1 MAKTPEKKSPSEAGA
16 PYRKRGNPMTDYADA
31 AVPLERGGFSEAPQ
45 PEFSGTPFAGS
56 ISDWAEQ
63 IEKEAEK
70 EDRQVISPLEG
81 EMSPKATEGGVPA
94 LSFGAQHG

>member
-31 AVPLERGGFSEAPQ
+31 AVPLERKGFGEAPQ
-45 PEFSGTPFAGS
+45 RELSGRPLSSS
-56 ISDWAEQ
+56 ISDWADE
-63 IEKEAEK
+63 IEKEAE
-70 EDRQVISPLEG
+70 RSISPREG